1 MKVLILANN
10 DGGLLH
16 FRGELI
22 AELVK
27 ARHEV
32 IFCIPSGELVPEIEK
47 LGASFID
54 NPFLI
59 RRGTNP
65 VDDVQLI
72 RFYRKVLKR
81 IQPDIVFTCTIK
93 PNVYGGILCG
103 KFGIPYLVN
112 ITGLGTAVEND
123 GPLQKL
129 TLGLYKLGLKR
140 AQVVFFQN
148 EANRD
153 FMLSRGIVGNRCD
166 LLPGSG
172 VNLQRFRLLDY
183 PKDDGVIRFFFF
195 ARVMREKGI
204 EEFLEAARQIRGRHP
219 NTEFHVCGSCE
230 DEYRGSL
237 EACEKDGIVIYHGSV
252 KDVREMHALSS
263 CTVHPTFYPE
273 GMSNVLLESCAC
285 GRPIITTNRPGCREI
300 VDDGV
305 NGFVV
310 KQRDAEDLISK
321 IENFLALP
329 YAEKREMG
337 LNGRR
342 KVEREFDRQ
351 IIVERYLKEMAVAEE
366 AKEVRH

>member
-27 ARHEV
+27 AGHEV

-81 IQPDIVFTCTIK
+81 IQPDIVFTYTIK

-140 AQVVFFQN
+140 AQVVFFPK
-148 EANRD
+148 
-153 FMLSRGIVGNRCD
+153 RGEQGFYAIQGDR
-166 LLPGSG
+166 
-172 VNLQRFRLLDY
+172 
-183 PKDDGVIRFFFF
+183 
-195 ARVMREKGI
+195 RE
-204 EEFLEAARQIRGRHP
+204 
-219 NTEFHVCGSCE
+219 
-230 DEYRGSL
+230 SL
-237 EACEKDGIVIYHGSV
+237 RSV
-252 KDVREMHALSS
+252 AWLRS
-263 CTVHPTFYPE
+263 
-273 GMSNVLLESCAC
+273 
-285 GRPIITTNRPGCREI
+285 
-300 VDDGV
+300 
-305 NGFVV
+305 
-310 KQRDAEDLISK
+310 
-321 IENFLALP
+321 
-329 YAEKREMG
+329 
-337 LNGRR
+337 
-342 KVEREFDRQ
+342 
-351 IIVERYLKEMAVAEE
+351 
-366 AKEVRH
+366 